1 VSSLSCCVSF
11 AIKSNFYCV
20 MTLPSGVDAQIGICI
35 PDFKMFAE
43 FGDED
48 CFKNFEQEEVF
59 FLFYNVM
66 YVA

>member
-1 VSSLSCCVSF
+1 
-11 AIKSNFYCV
+11 

-43 FGDED
+43 IGYED
-48 CFKNFEQEEVF
+48 CFKNFEQHEVF